1 MNTEINTYLQTIALN
16 YDVRYTNISN
26 NNSPTQDQVD
36 QSLKMNKEFAESLSF
51 EVGKVYIK
59 VITNTSVHSF
69 IVKEDTKQFK
79 KGDIL
84 KAASWRAPAKNFTR
98 GNIFNT
104 ESFKNVCW
112 AGA

>member
-16 YDVRYTNISN
+16 YDVRYVGSN
-26 NNSPTQDQVD
+26 QTEAQLDVIA
-36 QSLKMNKEFAESLSF
+36 KMSKNFAETLRF